1 MTYLLQLEHESNPIT
16 SDSTKSLTPSAIAFI
31 NETIKFHIANG
42 TTEVDVTVKILEK
55 IKKEFSVDGEV
66 DINKLYNSFSSN
78 SKKAITLYRE
88 GFDGLSDK
96 TNFVSAILRREKV
109 DLFNNYV
116 MHSVLYGTTAESK
129 DAHDIRKNTFTQNP
143 KTSTKGGPL
152 YERTLGA
159 KALNFD
165 PSYALMRA
173 TDDILLDFNMTNAI
187 RQFRMKINALKE
199 TEGLTSLQKQAVV
212 AIENSMER
220 ALSTTFDSI
229 NSDPSA
235 TITLINFIRRVGYEA
250 ALVSAPRAVAEFA
263 SNFLFGI
270 SSNPD
275 ALMDGIKNYR
285 NVAMNTETM
294 LNFLNNV
301 NSTESTKLANVDELT
316 GKFAD
321 DQGMKK
327 YTSGAGK
334 AAGPLKNVILQI
346 LNYGPKQLRN
356 ITSDLSNKIL
366 SYPDQMIGRPLYLG
380 EFVKVFEEKTGI
392 RLTEKDIQKIADRKS
407 KYLSL
412 DYAEALNEA
421 AIAADKQ
428 AIMSTTS
435 RNPIL
440 GIEKFKRN
448 PEANAFKQ
456 VYIEANAFMSN
467 FFAFEYTT
475 ARSAVNAL
483 LNQGEISPKQA
494 RGLLVGVTMRM
505 TFYTLIYQVL
515 SDFVDQAFREKD
527 EDDLDEAQEILDLTG
542 RSLTGSILTLLTRQ
556 TMGNVPFAAISYGLE
571 LFNEA
576 NLGALRSDE
585 EYDKY
590 QHGIVYSMLGKSD
603 LETNNLI
610 TNAAKVLA
618 GPYSIIFRKS
628 ESAYALYKRTKSRK
642 TQSAREKA
650 QEELNKILLR
660 DIAGNAGLLPFYKDI
675 SRIAGAK
682 RRAEYKQEEGAMS
695 KSELKRLNPR
705 LYKKLYGPGSVDARL
720 RALKR
725 KLKSN

>member
-1 MTYLLQLEHESNPIT
+1 
-16 SDSTKSLTPSAIAFI
+16 
-31 NETIKFHIANG
+31 
-42 TTEVDVTVKILEK
+42 
-55 IKKEFSVDGEV
+55 
-66 DINKLYNSFSSN
+66 
-78 SKKAITLYRE
+78 
-88 GFDGLSDK
+88 
-96 TNFVSAILRREKV
+96 
-109 DLFNNYV
+109 
-116 MHSVLYGTTAESK
+116 
-129 DAHDIRKNTFTQNP
+129 
-143 KTSTKGGPL
+143 
-152 YERTLGA
+152 
-159 KALNFD
+159 
-165 PSYALMRA
+165 
-173 TDDILLDFNMTNAI
+173 
-187 RQFRMKINALKE
+187 
-199 TEGLTSLQKQAVV
+199 
-212 AIENSMER
+212 
-220 ALSTTFDSI
+220 
-229 NSDPSA
+229 
-235 TITLINFIRRVGYEA
+235 
-250 ALVSAPRAVAEFA
+250 
-263 SNFLFGI
+263 
-270 SSNPD
+270 
-275 ALMDGIKNYR
+275 
-285 NVAMNTETM
+285 M

-321 DQGMKK
+321 DPGMKK
-327 YTSGAGK
+327 YTRGAGK

-356 ITSDLSNKIL
+356 FTADLSNKIL

-380 EFVKVFEEKTGI
+380 EFVRVFEEKTGI
-392 RLTEKDIQKIADRKS
+392 KLTEKDIQEIADGES

-440 GIEKFKRN
+440 GIEKFKSD
-448 PEANAFKQ
+448 PKANMFKQ
-456 VYIEANAFMSN
+456 IYIQANAFMSN

-590 QHGIVYSMLGKSD
+590 KHGIVYSMLGKSD

-618 GPYSIIFRKS
+618 GPYSIIWRKS
-628 ESAYALYKRTKSRK
+628 ESAYAFYKRTKSRK
-642 TQSAREKA
+642 TQSARDAA

-682 RRAEYKQEEGAMS
+682 RRAEYKQKEGAMS
-695 KSELKRLNPR
+695 KSELKKLNPR